1 MKPLQGMAEPP
12 VVSEYHFY
20 ARADIFI
27 FNTGLLLFFYMPGHD
42 PFIIVKDDSRNK
54 LELGFVSDLFVI
66 YFKKEKKCR
75 VLTKL
80 DSISV
85 SYFHKIG

>member
-1 MKPLQGMAEPP
+1 MSLNITSMLELTSSSLTQD
-12 VVSEYHFY
+12 YY
-20 ARADIFI
+20 Y
-27 FNTGLLLFFYMPGHD
+27 FFYMPGHD